1 MPYAESDGTKIYW
14 DERGEGEPLMLIMG
28 LGSSSDMWYRLVPEL
43 SARYRTIVFDN
54 RGAGRNEPHDGPYS
68 IETLARDA
76 AAVMDAANVESAHV
90 FGFSMGGFIAQ
101 EFALH
106 YPERTRSLI
115 LAGTACGGREVER
128 SAPEVF
134 AALEA
139 RGVKTPEEAFWLVAP
154 YNYDPSTERARL
166 EEDLEVTLRAP
177 IKRKSYMAQLQAI
190 LSWAGTHS
198 RLSSL
203 RVPTLVIHGASD
215 VLIPTENGRILAR
228 AIPNA
233 KLVILPRAGHRFMT
247 DQLEAATETILSFLD
262 RQRDTQ
268 ELRNADFG
276 LRI

>member
-1 MPYAESDGTKIYW
+1 MPYAENEGTKIYW
-14 DERGEGEPLMLIMG
+14 DERGEGEPLLLIMG

-43 SARYRTIVFDN
+43 AMRYRTIVFDN
-54 RGAGRNEPHDGPYS
+54 RGAGRNEPHAGPYS
-68 IETLARDA
+68 IAAMAGDA
-76 AAVMDAANVESAHV
+76 AAVMDAAGAKSAHV
-90 FGFSMGGFIAQ
+90 FGFSMGGFVAQ

-106 YPERTRSLI
+106 YPERVRSLI

-166 EEDLEVTLRAP
+166 EEDLAVTLRAP

-203 RVPTLVIHGASD
+203 NVPTLVIHGASD

-228 AIPNA
+228 VIPNA
-233 KLVILPRAGHRFMT
+233 NLVILPRAGHRFMT
-247 DQLEAATETILSFLD
+247 DQPEAATETILSFLEE
-262 RQRDTQ
+262 QKTQ
-268 ELRNADFG
+268 TVPPQVSG
-276 LRI
+276 G